1 MNDSELQSKGAEVRR
16 QLLGDARFERSNA
29 TTYGH
34 PMMRQFIE
42 IATTSVFGA
51 LWARPGL
58 DLKTR
63 TLVVLVSDAATG
75 RVEELPI
82 HLHMALRQGWTQE
95 ELTEVLLQLMGYIGA
110 PLVRE
115 AMLTAIEVFK
125 EAEKEKTPAAS

>member
-1 MNDSELQSKGAEVRR
+1 MNDSELHAKGAAVRR
-16 QLLGDARFERSNA
+16 ELLGDARFERSNA

-34 PMMRQFIE
+34 PMMRQFID
-42 IATTSVFGA
+42 IATTSIFGT

-63 TLVVLVSDAATG
+63 SLVVVASDAATG
-75 RVEELPI
+75 RVEELAI
-82 HLHMALRQGWTQE
+82 HLHMALRQGWTQQ
-95 ELTEVLLQLMGYIGA
+95 ELTEVLLQLMGYVGA

-125 EAEKEKTPAAS
+125 EAEKEKGTAAS